1 MTEKTR
7 AVPNLINVVLMKVIV
22 IQTLIVK
29 VILCVGLIIAM
40 VQTSIPQMTVAL
52 LVHFALHKTCSSDKH
67 S

>member
-52 LVHFALHKTCSSDKH
+52 LVHFTLHKTCSSDKH

>member
-40 VQTSIPQMTVAL
+40 VQTSIPMMTVAL
-52 LVHFALHKTCSSDKH
+52 
-67 S
+67 

>member
-40 VQTSIPQMTVAL
+40 V
-52 LVHFALHKTCSSDKH
+52 
-67 S
+67 